1 MWIDD
6 DGHFVQSNADLNNYM
21 CAWLSKHIYHRIKY
35 TKMYMPHDKRLIKYE
50 IISWFWLAME
60 VFLFFSIISHKN
72 QINCQTIVRKIFS
85 QSLFSNWKYLISSVD
100 RMLAVKSQFINSPRY
115 RNFMFSISFGKG
127 ERNKNNKQK
136 NYLLKCCYL

>member
-35 TKMYMPHDKRLIKYE
+35 TKIVYASWQTIDKIWNNQLMAGWRWK
-50 IISWFWLAME
+50 F
-60 VFLFFSIISHKN
+60 FFFSINSHQN

-85 QSLFSNWKYLISSVD
+85 QSLFSN
-100 RMLAVKSQFINSPRY
+100 
-115 RNFMFSISFGKG
+115 
-127 ERNKNNKQK
+127 
-136 NYLLKCCYL
+136 